1 MANRIK
7 ADGIIKNHVLWSMG
21 GGLIPIPLIDLAAVT
36 AVQLDMLQKLAKL
49 YEVEYTEEVGKGFVA
64 ALTGSTLAK
73 LGSSFIKAIPG
84 VGTVLGGVSMSIL
97 SGASTYAVGQIAV
110 NHFEGGGS
118 LLEVDL
124 EWAKKAYADAF
135 EQGKAYAAKLD
146 REKTTVSDI
155 TDALAALGE
164 LREKGVITE
173 DEFEEQKQK
182 LLEKL

>member
-1 MANRIK
+1 MSNRIK

-36 AVQLDMLQKLAKL
+36 AVQLDMLQKLANL
-49 YEVEYTEEVGKGFVA
+49 YEAEYSEEVGKGFVA

-97 SGASTYAVGQIAV
+97 SGASTYAVGQIAL

-124 EWAKKAYADAF
+124 EWAKKAYTEAF

-146 REKTTVSDI
+146 REKVSVSDI

-164 LREKGVITE
+164 LREKGVITDE
-173 DEFEEQKQK
+173 EFEEQKKK